1 MKTAIV
7 TFTSAADPTYSESMI
22 VAFHEDAQ
30 KMIASAT
37 SFVMGREAY
46 ESRNEMNTTDNSWTG
61 TFPWFTT
68 SAVYTATVERR
79 VSRYGDY

>member
-1 MKTAIV
+1 MKTATV
-7 TFTSAADPTYSESMI
+7 TFTSAEEPNFSKTLT

-37 SFVMGREAY
+37 SFFVGRQAY
-46 ESRNEMNTTDNSWTG
+46 ESRNEISTTENSWTG

-79 VSRYGDY
+79 VGRFGER